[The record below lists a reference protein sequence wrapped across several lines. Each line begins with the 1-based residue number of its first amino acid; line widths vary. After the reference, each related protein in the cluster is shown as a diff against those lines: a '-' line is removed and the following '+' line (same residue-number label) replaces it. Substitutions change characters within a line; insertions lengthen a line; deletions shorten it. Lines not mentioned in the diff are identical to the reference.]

1 MFKTQAVIQIRK
13 LQIYLFQNIYYF
25 YRQFFGTHLEIL
37 NRPKMKKFFAG
48 VIITMLIISSV
59 AYTSCKNRAAQKE
72 QQQEELDQVGQIE
85 KQIESNVY
93 PLPTSAEVIKMLTDL
108 EVGFII
114 GISNPVDNVK
124 KYFSSTTRAVNLGV
138 YGADLSYATLYNMQQ
153 EVINNMSAI
162 RSLANELNMS
172 KIYNEELYDKIKQNF
187 DNRDQLVSILT
198 TAFNDTYAYLADNDQ
213 QPLALLVV
221 GGAWVEGMYLTTHVS
236 EAAYQV
242 AGISKVLLEQK
253 KSFDLFLEI
262 TQPYM
267 NDASVSDFVK
277 QLEPIK
283 TVYAGIGTSLS
294 EQNIKDITAA
304 ISTVRAKVVE

>member
-1 MFKTQAVIQIRK
+1 
-13 LQIYLFQNIYYF
+13 
-25 YRQFFGTHLEIL
+25 
-37 NRPKMKKFFAG
+37 MKKIFAG
-48 VIITMLIISSV
+48 VIITMLILSSV

-198 TAFNDTYAYLADNDQ
+198 TAFNDTYAYLAENDQ

-294 EQNIKDITAA
+294 DQNIKDITAA
-304 ISTVRAKVVE
+304 ITTVRAKIVE